1 MSYYKVLICQGDV
14 NHKKKL
20 PRSLCVVAYLTTRII
35 FWEIQWRRKL
45 DEPPYNATRILP
57 LA

>member
-1 MSYYKVLICQGDV
+1 MSYYKAHICQGDV
-14 NHKKKL
+14 NYKKL

-35 FWEIQWRRKL
+35 FWEIQWRRRL
-45 DEPPYNATRILP
+45 DETPYNVTRILP